1 MSQPFVG
8 QVVAVGFNFAPVGW
22 ALCNGQ
28 TLSISEYQVLFTL
41 IGTTYGGN
49 GTTTFNVPNLQ
60 GRGIVNTGQAPGLQ
74 NYTLGAPGGSESVT
88 LTTAQIG
95 THTHTLNA
103 AANATA
109 AVPAANE
116 VLGTPSKA
124 IYATTGVTTPLA
136 GNAIGNGSGGSLP
149 HENRQPFVTVNYIIA
164 LFGLYPSQS

>member
-1 MSQPFVG
+1 MESLWTG
-8 QVVAVGFNFAPVGW
+8 RRPV
-22 ALCNGQ
+22 L
-28 TLSISEYQVLFTL
+28 E
-41 IGTTYGGN
+41 GTKSMT
-49 GTTTFNVPNLQ
+49 PWD
-60 GRGIVNTGQAPGLQ
+60 P
-74 NYTLGAPGGSESVT
+74 PPP
-88 LTTAQIG
+88 
-95 THTHTLNA
+95 
-103 AANATA
+103 